1 MSNLVKAE
9 VGDWVLVGLVFLIVI
24 GAIALYG
31 GK

>member
-1 MSNLVKAE
+1 MSDLVNAE
-9 VGDWVLVGLVFLIVI
+9 LADWVLVGLVFVVVI